1 MKFEDTIKKISSI
14 AAGFVI
20 FFLASG
26 IYLSAKGFQFI
37 DGEIVLVKGANASE
51 LSSKNIPNNIVIP
64 GGRSLGSSKAPVTL
78 YEYSSLG
85 CYHCA
90 DFHLDTLPQ
99 IKKEYVDKGLVRIV
113 FSDFPLDQKSL
124 KASLVAS
131 CMPNSNYYD
140 FIALLF
146 KKQREWSLSF
156 NTEKTLAELASQ
168 NGLSESEAYKC
179 MSDKERAQDLISR
192 RQEAMKT
199 LEIQGTPTFV
209 IANRNSREV
218 IFGALDF
225 KEIKPHIDKKL

>member
-146 KKQREWSLSF
+146 KKQR
-156 NTEKTLAELASQ
+156 
-168 NGLSESEAYKC
+168 
-179 MSDKERAQDLISR
+179 
-192 RQEAMKT
+192 
-199 LEIQGTPTFV
+199 
-209 IANRNSREV
+209 
-218 IFGALDF
+218 
-225 KEIKPHIDKKL
+225 